1 MRALTLDGRLSSVGK
16 FVRRGAV
23 LADIGTDHG
32 YLPLF
37 LLGEGVIS
45 FAHLADINAGPLA
58 SAKRNASEQGMEHLC
73 AFHLTDGAAALV
85 GLGITDYSIAGMG
98 GELIVKIIDEAPH
111 LSDPGVR
118 LILQPMSR
126 EHLVREYLARVG
138 FAIVGEDYSLS
149 AGKYYLTIAAEYTGI
164 RYETDPPHAYFGEL
178 CDALGL
184 TEQSLGYLRA
194 KARAFRRAVE
204 GLREGHRDFTLEA
217 SLYDAA
223 SEILKRNGEEL

>member
-37 LLGEGVIS
+37 LLREGAIS
-45 FAHLADINAGPLA
+45 FAHLADINVGPLA
-58 SAKRNASEQGMEHLC
+58 SAEGNARELGMHHLC
-73 AFHLTDGAAALV
+73 SFHLTDGAAALA

-98 GELIVKIIDEAPH
+98 GELIVKIIEEAKH
-111 LSDPGVR
+111 LEDGGVR

-126 EHLVREYLARVG
+126 EHLVRGYLARVG
-138 FAIVGEDYSLS
+138 FAVVGEEYSLS
-149 AGKYYLTIAAEYTGI
+149 AGRYYLTLAAEYTGI
-164 RYETDPPHAYFGEL
+164 PYEIDPPRAYFGTL
-178 CDALGL
+178 CDATEL
-184 TEQSLGYLRA
+184 TGPALGYLRT
-194 KARAFRRAVE
+194 KTRALRRALE
-204 GLREGHRDFTLEA
+204 GLREGGKDCALE
-217 SLYDAA
+217 SMLYECA